1 MESAFSRKGAPD
13 SKHAFRGDWNYL
25 TIQLARTSDDE
36 AGDPDLYG
44 VFTGGQSGQVD
55 CCQCNHT
62 ANRFC
67 LSMAASMLVLTPAFV
82 SSLYPRLVYHVP
94 VQTAKQPYL
103 WL

>member
-1 MESAFSRKGAPD
+1 MHCKGAPD

-25 TIQLARTSDDE
+25 TVQLARTSDDE

-62 ANRFC
+62 ALQSF
-67 LSMAASMLVLTPAFV
+67 LF
-82 SSLYPRLVYHVP
+82 
-94 VQTAKQPYL
+94 
-103 WL
+103 